1 MYNSSYTAREVLE
14 ILRGDVDISLDI
26 SDAQILMWLTS
37 IEQMLYAEI
46 ICEQRFT
53 RIPYDGA
60 IVKYA
65 ILNRGAGEAVPE
77 ARDIVAVFADDIELQ
92 RVSGGVGAIL
102 HGDRGAWYDAGDEM
116 QLMLPVVPQDILVAH
131 IVRPERFLSDK
142 ASDTEVHVPAE
153 FIPMILARLRGEMYK
168 VCNEDNL
175 AAKWL
180 MDYNTEIENFKIWAV
195 RHGRKY
201 GV

>member
-1 MYNSSYTAREVLE
+1 MYNSTYKAREL
-14 ILRGDVDISLDI
+14 LDMLKGDVDISLDI
-26 SDAQILMWLTS
+26 PDAQILMWLTS

-60 IVKYA
+60 VVRYE
-65 ILNRGAGEAVPE
+65 ILNRGANEAVPE
-77 ARDIVAVFADDIELQ
+77 ARDIVAVFSDETELQ
-92 RVSGGVGAIL
+92 RVSGGVGAVL
-102 HGDRGAWYDAGDEM
+102 HGARGAWYDAGEEM
-116 QLMLPVVPQDILVAH
+116 QLMLPASPKDIRVAH
-131 IVRPERFLSDK
+131 IVRPERFVEAT
-142 ASDTEVHVPAE
+142 ASDEVVHVPAE
-153 FIPMILARLRGEMYK
+153 FVPMILARLRGEMYK

-180 MDYNTEIENFKIWAV
+180 MDFNTEIENFKIWAA

>member
-65 ILNRGAGEAVPE
+65 ILNRGAGETIPE
-77 ARDIVAVFADDIELQ
+77 ARDIVAVFADQSELQ

-102 HGDRGAWYDAGDEM
+102 HGDRGAWYDTGEEM
-116 QLMLPVVPQDILVAH
+116 QLKFPVAPREILVAH
-131 IVRPERFLSDK
+131 AVRPERFSEET
-142 ASDTEVHVPAE
+142 ASGATVHVPAE
-153 FIPMILARLRGEMYK
+153 FVPMILARLRGEMYK
-168 VCNEDNL
+168 LCNEDNL

-180 MDYNTEIENFKIWAV
+180 MDYNTEIENFKIWAA